1 MLKKF
6 LKYIVL
12 LVLAFFIFFV
22 YNAIRVYNF
31 SFQHIDSASDVAIV
45 LGAGT
50 ANAQVSPVFKERLNH
65 AAKLY
70 TENKIKFIITTGG
83 KGENQTIADSEVA
96 KAYLIQMGI
105 PADRIYTDTLSRY
118 THENIAEAQQIMTKL
133 KANKALLVSDP
144 LHMKRAMF
152 LSHKASLNCSSS
164 PTQTSRYKSFGPK
177 FKSLC
182 YESFFLTL
190 NYFKYGF

>member
-1 MLKKF
+1 MMKK
-6 LKYIVL
+6 L
-12 LVLAFFIFFV
+12 LRYLGFFILAFFIFFV
-22 YNAIRVYNF
+22 YNAIRIYNF
-31 SFQHIDSASDVAIV
+31 SFQYTDLASDVAIV

-70 TENKIKFIITTGG
+70 TENKVNFIITTGG
-83 KGENQTIADSEVA
+83 KGENQTSADSEVA
-96 KAYLIQMGI
+96 IAYLIQRGI

-152 LSHKASLNCSSS
+152 LAQKASLNCSSS
-164 PTQTSRYKSFGPK
+164 PTQTSRYKSFGPQV
-177 FKSLC
+177 
-182 YESFFLTL
+182 
-190 NYFKYGF
+190 